1 MPYRAEDAE
10 SCLMWWFYRIWY
22 VLCITC
28 AFASGASGTG
38 CAFTHCETR
47 IWVDWNEEASSHR

>member
-22 VLCITC
+22 VLCI
-28 AFASGASGTG
+28 
-38 CAFTHCETR
+38 CER
-47 IWVDWNEEASSHR
+47 CERNRMRFYAL